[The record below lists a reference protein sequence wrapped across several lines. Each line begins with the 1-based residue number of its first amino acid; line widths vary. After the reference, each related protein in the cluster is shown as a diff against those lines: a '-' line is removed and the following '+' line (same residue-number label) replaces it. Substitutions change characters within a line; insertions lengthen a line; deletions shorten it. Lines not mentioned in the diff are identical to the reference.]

1 MESGGPQLQ
10 SRGTS
15 HPSMLAAHPNQSI
28 NTKDQQT
35 YIDHP
40 NHLVP
45 PLHTLHQNQL

>member
-1 MESGGPQLQ
+1 MESRGPQLQ

-35 YIDHP
+35 YTDQP

-45 PLHTLHQNQL
+45 PLRTLHQNQL